1 MTRALD
7 VSSWNLSWPL
17 LAVAACGPVIP
28 IDATGTD
35 GSTGGSASD
44 SDTVQ
49 TSVSGD
55 ETPPQCV
62 ADADCD
68 AGYDCIDGMCEYAC
82 NYCCGVS
89 PDGENH
95 FRCSEEGFYECFD
108 DVECGPG
115 YVCEANYC
123 VPEPTGRDCSQVPSF
138 SGSISL
144 AFVEPEPVVDL
155 QYANAGGVAGL
166 LAVHGTRVSRVS
178 EGEATLLVDAGAQV
192 VDAVVTDLDGDGRGD
207 LVIATAGP
215 AAAITPWLADAGG
228 FVPGASVPTTALSL
242 ALGDLDGDSSLDVL
256 ARTSAGIARLPID
269 AGTLGSPQSLLSG
282 SVGALAPLDHDF
294 DGRTDLA
301 AFVDGAYV
309 LWTSID
315 GSTHGLA
322 APAGPIDPVSL
333 HAASFSGS
341 AIPDV
346 LAIVPDF
353 TTLVWTGI
361 DGYADADLDGHQ
373 GVAVTAVDA
382 DLDGDGIADLAVGR
396 SDAVLTLVYGGPFH
410 PKLSSPLLD
419 CPTDVLVPAAHVAAG
434 DHDGDGDLDV
444 AYSDGSTIHVAL
456 HQ

>member
-44 SDTVQ
+44 SDTVH

-82 NYCCGVS
+82 NYCCGAS

-115 YVCEANYC
+115 YVCENHYC
-123 VPEPTGRDCSQVPSF
+123 VVEPGRDCGQLPSF
-138 SGSISL
+138 AGSISL
-144 AFVEPEPVVDL
+144 SFTEPEPIADL
-155 QYANAGGVAGL
+155 QYASAGGVPGL
-166 LAVHGTRVSRVS
+166 LVTHGNRVSRVTA
-178 EGEATLLVDAGAQV
+178 GGTTPLIDAE
-192 VDAVVTDLDGDGRGD
+192 AVVAAVLVADLDGDGLGD
-207 LVIATAGP
+207 VIVATAGP
-215 AAAITPWLADAGG
+215 EPALTPWLADAGG
-228 FVPGASVPTTALSL
+228 FVASAAVPMNVLSL
-242 ALGDLDGDSSLDVL
+242 ATADLDGDAGLDVL
-256 ARTSAGIARLPID
+256 ARTDTGILRLQVD
-269 AGTLGSPQSLLSG
+269 A
-282 SVGALAPLDHDF
+282 GALAPPQALVAGTIGAMATLDRDL
-294 DGRTDLA
+294 DGRTDVA
-301 AFVDGAYV
+301 AFVDGGYGVWSA
-309 LWTSID
+309 D
-315 GSTHGLA
+315 GSSFGLD

-333 HAASFSGS
+333 HAANFAGTAVS
-341 AIPDV
+341 DV

-361 DGYADADLDGHQ
+361 DGNTQPQLDGHQ
-373 GVAVTAVDA
+373 GLALTAIDA
-382 DLDGDGIADLAVGR
+382 DLDGDGTADLVVGR
-396 SDAVLTLVYGGPFH
+396 TDAVLTVIYGGPFH
-410 PKLSSPLLD
+410 PKLSSPLLE
-419 CPTDVLVPAAHVAAG
+419 CPSESLVPALHLAAG
-434 DHDGDGDLDV
+434 DHDGDGDLDL
-444 AYSDGSTIHVAL
+444 AYSDGSTLHVAL